1 MGDRFFKLAM
11 MLIGLG
17 IWVASA
23 MTLENVTGISVDTT
37 YKVTCAIV
45 CVGFMAHVATNY
57 PGERWPWI
65 AVAVACLFN
74 AGLFFTPV
82 LGHPASRG
90 EIMLFALPDVSI
102 FTLARAV
109 TYPAEDVHERAVR
122 QQIFM
127 GLFFAVALGAI
138 ILATGFIPDRREPS
152 AARRMEERSGTP

>member
-1 MGDRFFKLAM
+1 MGSRFFKLVM
-11 MLIGLG
+11 MLIGVG
-17 IWVASA
+17 IWLASA

-45 CVGFMAHVATNY
+45 CVGFMAHVAANY
-57 PGERWPWI
+57 PSERWPWM

-90 EIMLFALPDVSI
+90 EIMFFAFPDVSI

-109 TYPAEDVHERAVR
+109 TYPAKDVHERAVR

-127 GLFFAVALGAI
+127 GLFFAVALSAI
-138 ILATGFIPDRREPS
+138 ILAAGFIPDRPKASTVQR
-152 AARRMEERSGTP
+152 AAPNLPTQ